1 VKRALLALLIA
12 GITTQANAYEFTAGG
27 TVVAGEG
34 KYSSVLGAVTTS
46 FNSGTLP
53 SNYSGGLVLIGT
65 HPFALPPGG
74 ESSFYYEPLNAPETA
89 SLGSLA
95 SYFGYFWG
103 SPDDGDNIELLR
115 GGNVIATFT
124 GTELANAAGIRI
136 GGAGDSSDYL
146 NIFAQSPAEYF
157 DQVRFAQ
164 GTFETDNHAFL
175 EVQAVPEP
183 STALLMLGS
192 VAMFLGLCSIRRTA
206 QSRPPRSCQA

>member
-1 VKRALLALLIA
+1 VVSASIQRGITVKRALLALLIA

-89 SLGSLA
+89 SLARSRVTL
-95 SYFGYFWG
+95 
-103 SPDDGDNIELLR
+103 
-115 GGNVIATFT
+115 ATF
-124 GTELANAAGIRI
+124 
-136 GGAGDSSDYL
+136 GALRMMAITL
-146 NIFAQSPAEYF
+146 NYCAE
-157 DQVRFAQ
+157 VMLLP
-164 GTFETDNHAFL
+164 HL
-175 EVQAVPEP
+175 QAP
-183 STALLMLGS
+183 SL
-192 VAMFLGLCSIRRTA
+192 RT
-206 QSRPPRSCQA
+206 QPVFV